1 MFFRE
6 VHDVHL
12 GEININGTGGLG
24 IRIDNN
30 PANNCWGT
38 CNQNTNI
45 RIDNVSVTNTGGHGV
60 ETYGVDGLIIGT
72 VTARNT
78 TNAGLLLNATIN
90 AEVGIVDGE
99 DVATGNGYATFR
111 VANQAGKIGNAWPAG
126 NIHIGTVRAR
136 RGGRGIFCVSDSG
149 GTTIDNVDI
158 ADTGNNSMLLE
169 NCHNFRVAAVSGTVS
184 TGGGIIITQRAD
196 EHTPTSNVTLQ
207 NLAVNG
213 VSVDGRCGLG
223 SGNVIC
229 NLSGNYSVP
238 GEACLTN
245 QTSCP

>member
-1 MFFRE
+1 
-6 VHDVHL
+6 
-12 GEININGTGGLG
+12 
-24 IRIDNN
+24 
-30 PANNCWGT
+30 
-38 CNQNTNI
+38 
-45 RIDNVSVTNTGGHGV
+45 
-60 ETYGVDGLIIGT
+60 
-72 VTARNT
+72 
-78 TNAGLLLNATIN
+78 LLLNATIN
-90 AEVGIVDGE
+90 AEVGMVDGE

-111 VANQAGKIGNAWPAG
+111 VANQAGKIGNTWPAG